1 MSFSTAQME
10 DSSVKQVQASPFMH
24 RMSLSPPENKNHSMD
39 TSALK
44 MRLACNNAQAPV
56 QTIGTSLPVEIKI
69 LDTDDHVTSSV
80 HAENQPENQPVTV
93 TYSNAKE
100 FAANYYASRMQ
111 VGNSH
116 LNHDHVHEALHDHK
130 MHVES
135 LLAKANNMSKEQT
148 LHSEA
153 LLDHKEHA
161 ELVSSKVDKIAKE
174 FKSIR
179 SQLQTHEDALSNHKN
194 SIEGVKTKLEKNVT
208 AKSNPTVTTAAKQT
222 PSLKVWS

>member
-10 DSSVKQVQASPFMH
+10 DSSVKPVQALPFMN
-24 RMSLSPPENKNHSMD
+24 RMSLLPSENNNHSID

-44 MRLACNNAQAPV
+44 MRLACNVAQAPV

-69 LDTDDHVTSSV
+69 LDTEDHVTASA
-80 HAENQPENQPVTV
+80 HAEDQPVTV

-100 FAANYYASRMQ
+100 FAANYYSRRMQ
-111 VGNSH
+111 NGNSD
-116 LNHDHVHEALHDHK
+116 LNHSHVHEALCDHK
-130 MHVES
+130 LHVES
-135 LLAKANNMSKEQT
+135 LLAQANKLSEEQT

-161 ELVSSKVDKIAKE
+161 ELVSTKVDKIAKE
-174 FKSIR
+174 FKNIR
-179 SQLQTHEDALSNHKN
+179 SQLQTHEDALTNHKVC
-194 SIEGVKTKLEKNVT
+194 IEGVRGNLNKNVT
-208 AKSNPTVTTAAKQT
+208 AKSNPTVATAGMQK